1 MTNTVIFRWP
11 GLCESPFIPKM
22 SISSQ
27 TGAPHTDCSKQP
39 VPAPCKFPVKVPGSD
54 RAQCWRGMCPRRKS
68 SASSSACSC
77 SESPGTARRTPSME
91 LCHDLLPNQGPGPSA
106 APARGAPRG
115 SARGQ
120 SRAEQPVL
128 FPFTAGSL
136 AGCGES
142 QTAEME
148 STEML
153 TDKGW
158 GYPGET
164 FHLCAMGR
172 RFWRLISHKN
182 QGTDTTGSVCP
193 AGYGSVGR

>member
-54 RAQCWRGMCPRRKS
+54 RAQCWRGLCPRRKS

-77 SESPGTARRTPSME
+77 SESRGTARRTPSME

-106 APARGAPRG
+106 APATPQPIGLPRAQPEGRAEPSSPCFSLSLLAAWQDVVKAKLLRWRAPRCSPIKGGGIQGKPFISVRWGEG
-115 SARGQ
+115 SG
-120 SRAEQPVL
+120 
-128 FPFTAGSL
+128 
-136 AGCGES
+136 
-142 QTAEME
+142 
-148 STEML
+148 
-153 TDKGW
+153 D
-158 GYPGET
+158 
-164 FHLCAMGR
+164 
-172 RFWRLISHKN
+172 
-182 QGTDTTGSVCP
+182 
-193 AGYGSVGR
+193 